1 MNQAAA
7 AGQKNFSVKINP
19 KDSELIDVMWGEGFL
34 DLLLEY
40 EIDNLSDDKEL
51 LELLAS
57 RYKDAGDYNPSNLS
71 TLVDMISTKGVIA
84 ESSESDGYFYCDNDF
99 WELRIIKNS
108 HEFSVE
114 DLSEIYQENQYAL
127 MGCGVVI
134 NGVNIDDIPL
144 ESYRKILGVVSWDN
158 WSTAAIKSMLH
169 RYKSDLKNRN
179 SDRHEAIKI
188 ITSRVLSGELDGLFD
203 KDPNLDKSISSLGD
217 NIIFIDDPL
226 RRLALPDSYQIS
238 KPSIML
244 GGKTSIY
251 KQDNA
256 FAEFDKIEHQSI
268 KEFDDYIVFVGVG
281 ITTFTTKG
289 ADLQSKRLF
298 VLKNTS
304 LFKAH
309 LNANKNKKHTDE
321 IEGMHARGNSV
332 DFDDL
337 MCDYCATINRV
348 PSTAASFICKNCKNE
363 N

>member
-1 MNQAAA
+1 M
-7 AGQKNFSVKINP
+7 
-19 KDSELIDVMWGEGFL
+19 
-34 DLLLEY
+34 
-40 EIDNLSDDKEL
+40 
-51 LELLAS
+51 
-57 RYKDAGDYNPSNLS
+57 
-71 TLVDMISTKGVIA
+71 
-84 ESSESDGYFYCDNDF
+84 
-99 WELRIIKNS
+99 
-108 HEFSVE
+108 
-114 DLSEIYQENQYAL
+114 
-127 MGCGVVI
+127 
-134 NGVNIDDIPL
+134 
-144 ESYRKILGVVSWDN
+144 
-158 WSTAAIKSMLH
+158 
-169 RYKSDLKNRN
+169 
-179 SDRHEAIKI
+179 
-188 ITSRVLSGELDGLFD
+188 FD

-281 ITTFTTKG
+281 ITTFPVNG

-298 VLKNTS
+298 ILEYLLV
-304 LFKAH
+304 FKAH
-309 LNANKNKKHTDE
+309 LNVNKSKKHTDE

-348 PSTAASFICKNCKNE
+348 SSTAASFVCKNCKNE